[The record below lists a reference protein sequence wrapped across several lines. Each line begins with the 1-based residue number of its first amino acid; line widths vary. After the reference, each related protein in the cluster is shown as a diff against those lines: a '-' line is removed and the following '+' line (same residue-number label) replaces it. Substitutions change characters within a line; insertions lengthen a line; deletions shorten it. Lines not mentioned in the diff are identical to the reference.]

1 MTPLKFASMV
11 GMMGVLT
18 LTAAAQQAAGQQS
31 PAPNSTFKV
40 VNDPSGGRY
49 IYGPLP
55 GHGSMPEAIVYMLRQ
70 IHAYFGTRP
79 EVGKFFES
87 RDGGSMSTFFTVDAK
102 NMDGKPVTG
111 LLIVKRSGDGAAS
124 GAVLFDEKRR
134 FASTEPQLMKA
145 LSSVWQP
152 LSGRESGAGATSSHG
167 AGPGL
172 HAKGPAPLTPV
183 SGGDHSASISLPAGW
198 KITSVASGTLTAAGS
213 NGEMIFL
220 GLLYQG
226 VPMGP
231 DLFTNFVNL
240 SNQYRGQ
247 HGLPTGTYTGVTKTP
262 LSPQAVQVTFHVDF
276 NDGVGPRRG
285 SVRLDSWGPRAMAVN
300 GSNIPER
307 FADEENPT
315 MNAVIASFRQNEQ
328 TMAQLRQGAMNRV
341 QNDIAR
347 AQAQNA
353 AINAR
358 REAGNAAFAEH
369 MSGLD
374 EGSSARAAHDDDI
387 DRAGKVFQDYVL
399 DRSVVRDTEN
409 GERGSVTNSYADSL
423 VRGNPERFQL
433 VPNQDLI
440 RGKDY

>member
-1 MTPLKFASMV
+1 VNPIR
-11 GMMGVLT
+11 
-18 LTAAAQQAAGQQS
+18 TAFVVTIVALAAISAHGQQT
-31 PAPNSTFKV
+31 PAPKSTFTV
-40 VNDPSGGRY
+40 VNNPSGGQY

-55 GHGSMPEAIVYMLRQ
+55 GRGSMPDAVVYVLQ
-70 IHAYFGTRP
+70 QVHAYFGNRP
-79 EVGKFFES
+79 DVGKFFGS
-87 RDGGSMSTFFTVDAK
+87 RDGRSMATFFTVGAK
-102 NMDGKPVTG
+102 NLDDKLMTG
-111 LLIVKRSGDGAAS
+111 LLIVARGADGSAS
-124 GAVLFDEKRR
+124 GAVLFDEQRR

-145 LSSVWQP
+145 LSAVWQP
-152 LSGRESGAGATSSHG
+152 IAGDTPGA
-167 AGPGL
+167 AGSAAPQGTGPPL
-172 HAKGPAPLTPV
+172 HARGPAPLTQV
-183 SGGDHSASISLPAGW
+183 SGGDQSAAISLPAGW

-226 VPMGP
+226 FLMGP
-231 DLFTNFVNL
+231 DLFTNFVNI
-240 SNQYRGQ
+240 SNQFRGQ
-247 HGLPTGTYTGVTKTP
+247 HGLPPGTYTGINKTN

-285 SVRLDSWGPRAMAVN
+285 SVRLDSWGPKAMAVN

-307 FADEENPT
+307 FADEESPT

-328 TMAQLRQGAMNRV
+328 MMAQLRQGAMNRV

-347 AQAQNA
+347 GRAQND

-358 REAGNAAFAEH
+358 REASNAAFNQH
-369 MSGLD
+369 MSNLD
-374 EGSSARAAHDDDI
+374 AQSSANDAHNDNI
-387 DRAGKVFQDYVL
+387 DRSSKVFQDYVL

-409 GERGSVTNSYADSL
+409 GERGTVTNSYADSL
-423 VRGNPERFQL
+423 VRGNPDRFQL